1 MDFLVLPRA
10 REVRGE
16 VRVPGSKSA
25 TNRALVLAA
34 LSEKPVEIS
43 GPLESGDTAVLLEC
57 LIAMGARGGAGAG
70 GAPDTL
76 RLGGP
81 LGGDRS
87 REIALDAA
95 DSGTAAR
102 FLAAVCAAVPG
113 RFRLDGSAR
122 LRERPMAE
130 LVAALASGGAEIA
143 CLGRENHL
151 PLAISGGTLRSGALE
166 VDASRSSQF
175 LSALLLAGVAVDG
188 GLTVAAS
195 GPVVSSPY
203 VEETLAAL
211 AAFGHEVRRDGSS
224 FAVRAG
230 ERGRLARRYEVPG
243 DDSSALPL
251 LAAAGAAGG
260 RVTVRGVRPDS
271 VSADARAR
279 AVLERMGIAIASGT
293 DAVTASFA
301 GKRLAAVAADASDF
315 PDAVATL
322 VALAALAE
330 GESRFHGIGHLRLK
344 ESDRIAALAAL
355 VEAAGGGARAGESEL
370 VVSGGLRADGL
381 VRLPTAGDHRIAM
394 AAGLLAIA
402 RGDCLID
409 DPGCVAKSYPGFF
422 RDLTAICRR

>member
-34 LSEKPVEIS
+34 LAGRPVEIA
-43 GPLESGDTAVLLEC
+43 GPLESADTAVLLQC
-57 LIAMGARGGAGAG
+57 LLAMGARGGSVEG
-70 GAPDTL
+70 GL

-81 LGGDRS
+81 LAGDPS
-87 REIALDAA
+87 REIALDVA

-102 FLAAVCAAVPG
+102 FLAAICAAVPG

-130 LVAALASGGAEIA
+130 LLAALAAGGAEIA
-143 CLGRENHL
+143 CLEREGHL
-151 PLAISGGTLRSGALE
+151 PLAIAGGTLRSGALA

-175 LSALLLAGVAVDG
+175 LSALLLAAVAVDG
-188 GLTVAAS
+188 GLTVRAS
-195 GPVVSSPY
+195 GGVVSAPY

-211 AAFGHEVRRDGSS
+211 AAFGHEARRDGPS
-224 FAVRAG
+224 FTVRAG
-230 ERGRLARRYEVPG
+230 SGGRPADRYAVPG

-251 LAAAGAAGG
+251 LAAAGVVGG

-271 VSADARAR
+271 TSADARAR
-279 AVLERMGIAIASGT
+279 AVLERMGIALAREPDG
-293 DAVTASFA
+293 VTASFS
-301 GKRLAAVAADASDF
+301 GRRLAAIDVDAADF
-315 PDAVATL
+315 PDAVP
-322 VALAALAE
+322 ALAALAALAD
-330 GESRFHGIGHLRLK
+330 GESRFRGIGHLRLK
-344 ESDRIAALAAL
+344 ESDRIGALAAL
-355 VEAAGGGARAGESEL
+355 VAAAGGSARAGASEL
-370 VVSGGLRADGL
+370 AVSSGLRAEGIA
-381 VRLPTAGDHRIAM
+381 RLPTARDHRIAM

-402 RGDCLID
+402 RGDCLIE

-422 RDLTAICRR
+422 RDLTAICVV